1 MLKFTHAVNI
11 STSDEGKVKM
21 TNYQNALENALNM
34 MSMFDDME
42 LNSALKQCASDCGIA
57 YGQDMG
63 NFVAW
68 AIKEL
73 AI

>member
-1 MLKFTHAVNI
+1 
-11 STSDEGKVKM
+11 M